1 MNEQDIEEKTVVV
14 TGGAGFIGSRIA
26 DALVDDN
33 EVRVF
38 DDLSTGAADNLPDG
52 VELVEGDVRD
62 EAVVR
67 EAVEGADLV
76 FHEAAEVSVT
86 RSIEQPQRSND
97 VNLGGTLNVL
107 EAARDADARVVFAS
121 SCAVY
126 GVPDGVPIS
135 EDAPAR
141 PRSPYAIDKYAAES
155 YVRAYHDLYG
165 LETVALRYFNVY
177 GPGQT
182 AGQYSG
188 VISIF
193 VDQARRCDPLTVEG
207 DGTQTRDFVYVDDV
221 VRANLAAATTDAVG
235 EAFNV
240 GTGSETTIR
249 ELAETVR
256 SVTGSDSDI
265 VHEDARPGDVP
276 ASLADLRR
284 AREALGYEPTVT
296 LETGLRRV
304 VEVDD

>member
-1 MNEQDIEEKTVVV
+1 MNGEHIAADTVVV
-14 TGGAGFIGSRIA
+14 TGGAGFIGSRIV
-26 DALVDDN
+26 DALADDT
-33 EVRVF
+33 EVRVL
-38 DDLSTGAADNLPDG
+38 DDLSTGATDNLPDG

-62 EAVVR
+62 EGAVR
-67 EAVEGADLV
+67 EAVGDADLI

-86 RSIEQPQRSND
+86 RSIERPRRSND
-97 VNLGGTLNVL
+97 VNVGGTLNVL

-121 SCAVY
+121 SCAIY
-126 GVPDGVPIS
+126 GVPESVPIA
-135 EDAPAR
+135 EDAPVR

-165 LETVALRYFNVY
+165 VETVALRYFNVF

-193 VDQARRCDPLTVEG
+193 VDQARRGDPITVEG

-221 VRANLAAATTDAVG
+221 VRANLAAAATDAVG

-256 SVTGSDSDI
+256 RVTDSDSDV

-276 ASLADLRR
+276 ASLADLSR
-284 AREALGYEPTVT
+284 ARESLGYEPTVD

-304 VEVDD
+304 FETR